1 MMRKIGILG
10 GTFDPIHLGHL
21 KLASIALNEL
31 SLDEVIFIPS
41 GISYMKS
48 NVTDSSHRYAMTELA
63 VKDYPS
69 FSVSD
74 IEIKRQK
81 NSYSYETLEELNRI
95 YPDADIIFIVGA
107 DSFINLDKWKF
118 PGRILRAAS
127 LAVLVRDDVS
137 EDVLSAKTEDYKR
150 IFNAKVFFLHAPQI
164 DISSTNIK
172 KKIKNGESVQDLLAP
187 SVYSYIKEHKLYC

>member
-1 MMRKIGILG
+1 MRKIGILG
-10 GTFDPIHLGHL
+10 GTFDPVHLGHL
-21 KLASIALNEL
+21 KLASIALKEL

-74 IEIKRQK
+74 MEIKRNH
-81 NSYSYETLEELNRI
+81 NSYSYETLEELNRM
-95 YPDADIIFIVGA
+95 YEDAEIFFIVGA
-107 DSFINLDKWKF
+107 DSFLNLHKWKF

-127 LAVLVRDDVS
+127 LAVLVRDNVS
-137 EDVLSAKTEDYKR
+137 EEVLSAKAEDYKR
-150 IFNAKVFFLHAPQI
+150 IFNAKVIFLHAPQI

-172 KKIKNGESVQDLLAP
+172 KMIKNGESVEDLLAP

>member
-95 YPDADIIFIVGA
+95 YSDADIIFIVGA

-137 EDVLSAKTEDYKR
+137 EDFLSAKAEDYKR

-172 KKIKNGESVQDLLAP
+172 KMIKNGESVQDLLAP

>member
-1 MMRKIGILG
+1 MRKIGILG

-21 KLASIALNEL
+21 ELASIALKEL

-74 IEIKRQK
+74 MEIKRNH
-81 NSYSYETLEELNRI
+81 NSYSYETLEELNRM
-95 YPDADIIFIVGA
+95 YEDAEIFFIVGA
-107 DSFINLDKWKF
+107 DSFLNLDKWKF

-127 LAVLVRDDVS
+127 LAVLVRDNVS
-137 EDVLSAKTEDYKR
+137 EDVLSAKAEDYKR

-172 KKIKNGESVQDLLAP
+172 KKIQNGESVKDLLTP

>member
-1 MMRKIGILG
+1 MRKIGILG

-21 KLASIALNEL
+21 KLASIALEEL

-48 NVTDSSHRYAMTELA
+48 NVTESSHRYAMTQLA

-74 IEIKRQK
+74 IEVKRNN

-95 YPDADIIFIVGA
+95 YSDAEIFFIVGA
-107 DSFINLDKWKF
+107 DSFINLDNWKF
-118 PGRILRAAS
+118 PGRILRAAT

-137 EDVLSAKTEDYKR
+137 ESVLSAKAKDYKR

-172 KKIKNGESVQDLLAP
+172 IMIKNGESVQDLLAP
-187 SVYSYIKEHKLYC
+187 SVYSYIKEHKLYF

>member
-1 MMRKIGILG
+1 MSKKIGILG
-10 GTFDPIHLGHL
+10 GTFDPIHLGHIG
-21 KLASIALNEL
+21 LATIALQEL

-41 GISYMKS
+41 GISYMKK
-48 NVTDSSHRYAMTELA
+48 NVSDSSCRYAMTELA

-74 IEIKRQK
+74 IEVTRHD
-81 NSYSYETLEELNRI
+81 NSYSYETLEELNRRNPGDKL
-95 YPDADIIFIVGA
+95 YFIVGS
-107 DSFINLDKWKF
+107 DSFLNLDKWKF

-127 LAVLVRDDVS
+127 LAVLTRDNAPD
-137 EDVLSAKTEDYKR
+137 EILLAKAADYKR
-150 IFNAKVFFLHAPQI
+150 IFSAEVFFLHAPQI

-172 KKIKNGESVQDLLAP
+172 KMIKNGESVENLLPP

>member
-137 EDVLSAKTEDYKR
+137 EDFLSAKAEDYKR
-150 IFNAKVFFLHAPQI
+150 IFNANVFFLHAPQI

-172 KKIKNGESVQDLLAP
+172 KMIKNGESVQDLLAP

>member
-74 IEIKRQK
+74 IEIKRLK

-137 EDVLSAKTEDYKR
+137 EDVLSFKAEDYKR

-172 KKIKNGESVQDLLAP
+172 KMIKNGESVQDLLAP

>member
-1 MMRKIGILG
+1 MRKIGILG

-21 KLASIALNEL
+21 ELASIALKEL

-63 VKDYPS
+63 VKDYSS

-74 IEIKRQK
+74 MEIKRNN
-81 NSYSYETLEELNRI
+81 NSYSYETLEELNRM
-95 YPDADIIFIVGA
+95 YEDAEIIFIVGA
-107 DSFINLDKWKF
+107 DSFLNLDKWKF
-118 PGRILRAAS
+118 PGRILRTAS

-137 EDVLSAKTEDYKR
+137 EDVLSAKAEDYKR

-172 KKIKNGESVQDLLAP
+172 KMIKNGESVEYLLAP

>member
-137 EDVLSAKTEDYKR
+137 EDFLSAKAEDYKR
-150 IFNAKVFFLHAPQI
+150 IFKAKVFFLHAPQI

-172 KKIKNGESVQDLLAP
+172 KKIKNGESVEDLLAP

>member
-137 EDVLSAKTEDYKR
+137 EDVLSAKAEDYKR
-150 IFNAKVFFLHAPQI
+150 IFNAKVFFLYAPQI

-172 KKIKNGESVQDLLAP
+172 KMIKNGESVQDLLAP

>member
-1 MMRKIGILG
+1 MRKIGILG

-21 KLASIALNEL
+21 KLASAALEEL
-31 SLDEVIFIPS
+31 SLNEVIFIPS

-63 VKDYPS
+63 VRDFPS

-74 IEIKRQK
+74 MEIKRSD

-95 YPDADIIFIVGA
+95 YPDAEIFFIVGA
-107 DSFINLDKWKF
+107 DSFLNLDKWKF

-137 EDVLSAKTEDYKR
+137 YEVLSAKAEDYKR
-150 IFNAKVFFLHAPQI
+150 IFNAKVFFLHAPQT

-172 KKIKNGESVQDLLAP
+172 KMIKNGESVQDMLTP

>member
-137 EDVLSAKTEDYKR
+137 EDFLSAKAEDYKR

-172 KKIKNGESVQDLLAP
+172 KMIKNGESVQDLLAP